1 MQRILA
7 QMAAR
12 IVRRKRGMEWEFPVW
27 LIWMLVAL
35 VVLLLII
42 GLATGTIQDLV
53 GKLIELVR
61 FA

>member
-1 MQRILA
+1 
-7 QMAAR
+7 MAAG
-12 IVRRKRGMEWEFPVW
+12 IVKRKRGMEWEFPVW

-61 FA
+61 LA